1 MGNKNLPQELKDKK
15 IPRDEKIKI
24 LKNVL
29 KNIVII
35 AIILVFFFIL
45 NMANQNIE
53 HSRFFEDIK
62 IFAGAFLIIGI
73 VFLEQSYK
81 RKSGYKA
88 VQGIEMIVFSAHT
101 LSALYV
107 ITKYGFGY
115 EKYLEYSAIVVAIYF
130 VLKSIIVYTMGTK
143 AYINRFYDVSE
154 IVKDEP
160 QKKEATKKKIE
171 KNVTKGKRLTGTKI
185 RKTNK
190 K

>member
-1 MGNKNLPQELKDKK
+1 
-15 IPRDEKIKI
+15 
-24 LKNVL
+24 
-29 KNIVII
+29 
-35 AIILVFFFIL
+35 
-45 NMANQNIE
+45 
-53 HSRFFEDIK
+53 
-62 IFAGAFLIIGI
+62 
-73 VFLEQSYK
+73 
-81 RKSGYKA
+81 
-88 VQGIEMIVFSAHT
+88 MIVFSAHT